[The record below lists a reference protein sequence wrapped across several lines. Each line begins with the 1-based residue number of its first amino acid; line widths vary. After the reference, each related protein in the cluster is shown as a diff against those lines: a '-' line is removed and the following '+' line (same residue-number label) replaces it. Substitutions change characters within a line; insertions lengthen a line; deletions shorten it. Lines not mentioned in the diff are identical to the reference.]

1 MIALDLFCG
10 AGGASKGLA
19 DAGFQKVCGV
29 DIIPQKE
36 YIFPNNLI
44 TEDALKFHIRTLR
57 MYDYI
62 WASPPCH
69 AYSVGTK
76 GFRNNGKQYQD
87 LIAKTRKSLLKTDK
101 PFVIENVPLA
111 PLRKD
116 LMLCGEMFGLKIIR
130 HRLFEIHGFKCKQPK
145 HKEHKKPICIDGK
158 KRSYYE
164 GVWGKGRY
172 SGYLKNWQKAMEISW
187 VKKEK
192 TLAQCVPPAYAEY
205 IGKQFLEASKWPN
218 TLLKTVKPAGK
229 K

>member
-10 AGGASKGLA
+10 AGGASKGLK
-19 DAGFQKVCGV
+19 DAGFEYVVGM
-29 DIIPQKE
+29 DISDEFGMPGAHKCDE
-36 YIFPNNLI
+36 FFRADIFNLPEN
-44 TEDALKFHIRTLR
+44 TTLDKWIKYR
-57 MYDYI
+57 NFDFI
-62 WASPPCH
+62 WASPPCQ

-76 GFRNNGKQYQD
+76 GFRNKGKKYPD
-87 LIAKTRKSLLKTDK
+87 LVSRTRKLLLKTGK

-130 HRLFEIHGFKCKQPK
+130 HRLFEIHGFNCKQP
-145 HKEHKKPICIDGK
+145 EHKKHKRPVCIDGK

-172 SGYLKNWQKAMEISW
+172 SGYLKNWQNAMQITW
-187 VKKEK
+187 IKKEK

-205 IGKQFLEASKWPN
+205 IGKQFLEASKC
-218 TLLKTVKPAGK
+218 LKN
-229 K
+229 